1 MNPTCIRLGGPSDI
15 LAVMPYQ
22 LGFHP
27 RDSLVVVSLHG
38 TRMGLVQRI
47 DLPAAEQAPR
57 AVRALLPA
65 LLRETPDGVL
75 LLGYESTAGEA
86 LPLIAAMG
94 SAAGDAGLA
103 VRDRI
108 VVRDGRWTSLQC
120 DDPSCCPA
128 GGRPLPAAHEVPAVA
143 EFVGREVSPM
153 ADRAA
158 LADRLRPAGPPT
170 ADVVAACADDWLE
183 ARRVAAEG
191 TAAAFEDVRR
201 RELQTWATVLR
212 CRDDDGPMPELTPSE
227 LARLA
232 VSLTDVDL
240 RDAMVAWICPGA
252 LTLDLVPEALR
263 EQMVDVLPAPLRHDA
278 EPGLDPAEHAARS
291 QRLECRLVGVCA
303 ALPEAWSAAPLTV
316 LASFTWWRGDGALTR
331 IALDR
336 ALAVDPD
343 YRLARLLSRM
353 VDLAIRP
360 FGVPA

>member
-15 LAVMPYQ
+15 LAVLPYQ

-47 DLPAAEQAPR
+47 DLPAVEQAPR

-65 LLRETPDGVL
+65 LLREAPDGVL
-75 LLGYESTAGEA
+75 LLGYESTTGDA

-94 SAAGDAGLA
+94 SAAGDVGLA

-108 VVRDGRWTSLQC
+108 VVRDGRWSSLQC

-153 ADRAA
+153 VDRAA
-158 LADRLRPAGPPT
+158 LADRLRPAGPPA
-170 ADVVAACADDWLE
+170 ADVVAACADDWLA

-212 CRDDDGPMPELTPSE
+212 CRDEDGPMPSSPRPSWPGWRSRSPTSTSATRWWPGSARAPSPLTWSRRRCVSRWSTSCPPRCATTPNRGSTRPSTRPVRSGWSAGSWE
-227 LARLA
+227 CAPRFP
-232 VSLTDVDL
+232 
-240 RDAMVAWICPGA
+240 RPGA
-252 LTLDLVPEALR
+252 PPR
-263 EQMVDVLPAPLRHDA
+263 
-278 EPGLDPAEHAARS
+278 
-291 QRLECRLVGVCA
+291 
-303 ALPEAWSAAPLTV
+303 
-316 LASFTWWRGDGALTR
+316 
-331 IALDR
+331 
-336 ALAVDPD
+336 
-343 YRLARLLSRM
+343 
-353 VDLAIRP
+353 
-360 FGVPA
+360 

>member
-15 LAVMPYQ
+15 LAVLPYQ

-47 DLPAAEQAPR
+47 DLPTAEQAPT
-57 AVRALLPA
+57 AVRALL
-65 LLRETPDGVL
+65 RETQDGVL
-75 LLGYESTAGEA
+75 LLGYESTVGEA

-158 LADRLRPAGPPT
+158 LADRLRPAGPS
-170 ADVVAACADDWLE
+170 
-183 ARRVAAEG
+183 
-191 TAAAFEDVRR
+191 TAAV
-201 RELQTWATVLR
+201 V
-212 CRDDDGPMPELTPSE
+212 
-227 LARLA
+227 
-232 VSLTDVDL
+232 
-240 RDAMVAWICPGA
+240 
-252 LTLDLVPEALR
+252 
-263 EQMVDVLPAPLRHDA
+263 
-278 EPGLDPAEHAARS
+278 
-291 QRLECRLVGVCA
+291 
-303 ALPEAWSAAPLTV
+303 
-316 LASFTWWRGDGALTR
+316 
-331 IALDR
+331 
-336 ALAVDPD
+336 
-343 YRLARLLSRM
+343 
-353 VDLAIRP
+353 
-360 FGVPA
+360 